1 MMNPRMDA
9 PVKTG
14 FHSRDTKALPV
25 MFLGC
30 PGAERRFPTKGGGAN
45 QESIRRTEGDEIH
58 PVRASRTFHQRG
70 YRLLYRIVARRD
82 RISLVS
88 QRHHRID
95 FHRSSRGH
103 GAAQRS
109 RNRQNQYNSDKR
121 QRIAGRYTHQ
131 HHAQQARHPQREEQ
145 PIATPGASGRI
156 PWPKTSRATSL
167 REAPMAMCNPI
178 SRVRWLTACAFT
190 AYRPIAASTVA
201 TPAKTVQIAPKRLT
215 VNRLSATRS
224 SSERT
229 SSRARFSS
237 RRWTS
242 ERNALAKVVGGTCVR
257 AIKNTRL
264 AGCSANGK

>member
-131 HHAQQARHPQREEQ
+131 HHAQHALRVSAHHPGRGSRQ
-145 PIATPGASGRI
+145 GAGLPSE
-156 PWPKTSRATSL
+156 T
-167 REAPMAMCNPI
+167 
-178 SRVRWLTACAFT
+178 RWLKSSAEPAYARSRTRASPAVPQTANKSAD
-190 AYRPIAASTVA
+190 RAASDGGNSEEC
-201 TPAKTVQIAPKRLT
+201 PARPQPQ
-215 VNRLSATRS
+215 SAT
-224 SSERT
+224 
-229 SSRARFSS
+229 ARVF
-237 RRWTS
+237 
-242 ERNALAKVVGGTCVR
+242 ALP
-257 AIKNTRL
+257 L
-264 AGCSANGK
+264 

>member
-109 RNRQNQYNSDKR
+109 RNRQNQYIPTNVNGSLGDTPTNTTR
-121 QRIAGRYTHQ
+121 NRRVTPN
-131 HHAQQARHPQREEQ
+131 ARSS

-201 TPAKTVQIAPKRLT
+201 TPAKTVQIA
-215 VNRLSATRS
+215 RS
-224 SSERT
+224 EER
-229 SSRARFSS
+229 R
-237 RRWTS
+237 
-242 ERNALAKVVGGTCVR
+242 VG
-257 AIKNTRL
+257 
-264 AGCSANGK
+264 